1 MRASSSIKGTKEK
14 KISNLE
20 KIHKESDK
28 VVKSTQNGSHRVI
41 WYKQFHSNI

>member
-1 MRASSSIKGTKEK
+1 MQVHPLKELNK
-14 KISNLE
+14 KKNSNLE